1 MSFANFQVHLFMTM
15 TLSQKFKFLDQ
26 FEEQIKTLKTV
37 LSHVGLY
44 VGLIA
49 YTALGAWVSKQITI
63 KRNVMCTLWALY
75 CRNSLSSDAPQNRT
89 HWQAFSPY
97 KSDLQGVPTCLEQLR
112 NGSERFTQQLW
123 KIYFYAEKLLFKHFL
138 CAAKYKIAF

>member
-1 MSFANFQVHLFMTM
+1 MSFHLNVRPLLIFRSIWRCMTM

-63 KRNVMCTLWALY
+63 KRNVMCTL
-75 CRNSLSSDAPQNRT
+75 
-89 HWQAFSPY
+89 
-97 KSDLQGVPTCLEQLR
+97 
-112 NGSERFTQQLW
+112 
-123 KIYFYAEKLLFKHFL
+123 
-138 CAAKYKIAF
+138 

>member
-1 MSFANFQVHLFMTM
+1 MTM

-63 KRNVMCTLWALY
+63 KRNVMCT
-75 CRNSLSSDAPQNRT
+75 
-89 HWQAFSPY
+89 
-97 KSDLQGVPTCLEQLR
+97 
-112 NGSERFTQQLW
+112 
-123 KIYFYAEKLLFKHFL
+123 I
-138 CAAKYKIAF
+138 